1 MRRLAQVR
9 TALALRR
16 ALAARAAVDRLDG
29 PARAA
34 WQDARL
40 ADLRA
45 HAVARSPLY
54 AERHRG
60 LEQAPLDALPVVTK
74 ADVVERFDEMVTDRA
89 LRAEH
94 LRAVVEGGDPAARA
108 LGRYRV
114 GASRGSSGRP
124 GLFPFDAA
132 EWVGLLANAAR
143 ARAIPGPLLAS
154 GRARSAKV
162 GSPSPWHLS
171 HQVAA
176 TLSDPR
182 KPTLALSAADDL
194 GHLVEALQA
203 WRPAVLTG
211 YPSVLGALA
220 AAQAAGDLQ
229 IEPARVFSGGEPLTP
244 STRAAVTDAWGV
256 EPFDQYLT
264 TEAGFVAI
272 ECPARAGLHVLED
285 HVLVEVVNEDGAAV
299 PPGEVGARVLLTVL
313 GSRTLPLIRYEL
325 ADVATLAVGPCAC
338 GRRSP
343 RLASVAGPARQL
355 LRLPDGTGGQVTV
368 HPVAVTAVLDA
379 APVQAWQVVLE
390 PRRTRVLVV
399 RPAASFDPR
408 AVAAALHDA
417 LASTGAAVPPVE
429 VEVVP
434 VLERGASGKAS
445 LVVAGPISR

>member
-1 MRRLAQVR
+1 VV
-9 TALALRR
+9 ALRR
-16 ALAARAAVDRLDG
+16 ALAARSEVDRLDG
-29 PARAA
+29 PDRAA
-34 WQDARL
+34 WQATRL
-40 ADLRA
+40 AALRA
-45 HAVARSPLY
+45 HAVARSPFY
-54 AERHRG
+54 AERHRE
-60 LEQAPLDALPVVTK
+60 LEAAPLEALPVVTK
-74 ADVVERFDEMVTDRA
+74 VDVVERFDELVTDRA
-89 LRAEH
+89 LRTEH
-94 LRAVVEGGDPAARA
+94 LRSVVEGGDATARA
-108 LGRYRV
+108 LGCYRV
-114 GASRGSSGRP
+114 GASSGSSGRP

-143 ARAIPGPLLAS
+143 ARAIPGPVEAS
-154 GRARSAKV
+154 GRVRSAKV

-182 KPTLALSAADDL
+182 RPTLALSAAEDL
-194 GHLVEALQA
+194 GDLLEALQA

-220 AAQAAGDLQ
+220 GAQAAGDLQ
-229 IEPARVFSGGEPLTP
+229 IEPVRVYSGGEPLTP
-244 STRAAVTDAWGV
+244 ATRAAITAAWGV
-256 EPFDQYLT
+256 PPFDQYLT

-272 ECPARAGLHVLED
+272 ECPAHDGLHVLDD
-285 HVLVEVVNEDGAAV
+285 HVVVEVVDEHGAPAAT
-299 PPGEVGARVLLTVL
+299 GDAGTRVLLTVR

-325 ADVATLAVGPCAC
+325 TDAATLAVGPCAC

-355 LRLPDGTGGQVTV
+355 LRLSDGAGGEVTV

-399 RPAASFDPR
+399 RPAASFDPE
-408 AVAAALHDA
+408 AVGAALRDA
-417 LASTGAAVPPVE
+417 LAATGAAVPPVE

-434 VLERGASGKAS
+434 VVERGSSGQAAHG
-445 LVVAGPISR
+445 VTRPVRR